1 VLFVSA
7 PFIGDHA
14 LSRDNKD
21 LHLAY
26 GLQHVTYFIFFYLN
40 YFYFIPKFLY
50 KRDLKFY
57 LVSVLTLMFAVYLL
71 NILIDYQI
79 MHLQRIKMITAGR
92 IVPVIQVFAV
102 STVFKLLIDQIEIAL
117 NKKTLLEE
125 KTKAE
130 LNYLRSQVNPHFLFN
145 TLNNIAAL
153 IHIDADKAEKA
164 VIKLSKIMRA
174 MLGNEKNKK
183 IPLEEELDLINSY
196 IELQR
201 MRLNEDTTLIYT
213 TDGNTN
219 SLFIE
224 PLILINFVEN
234 VFKHGLG
241 DEKSVIRIAIKIENN
256 TLFLI
261 TENQITEGKKDE
273 TTGIGLNNVRKRLE
287 IIYPEAHT
295 LHLNTIDNNY
305 KVELEMTLV

>member
-1 VLFVSA
+1 
-7 PFIGDHA
+7 
-14 LSRDNKD
+14 
-21 LHLAY
+21 
-26 GLQHVTYFIFFYLN
+26 
-40 YFYFIPKFLY
+40 
-50 KRDLKFY
+50 
-57 LVSVLTLMFAVYLL
+57 
-71 NILIDYQI
+71 
-79 MHLQRIKMITAGR
+79 
-92 IVPVIQVFAV
+92 
-102 STVFKLLIDQIEIAL
+102 
-117 NKKTLLEE
+117 
-125 KTKAE
+125 
-130 LNYLRSQVNPHFLFN
+130 
-145 TLNNIAAL
+145 
-153 IHIDADKAEKA
+153 
-164 VIKLSKIMRA
+164 MRA

-213 TDGNTN
+213 TDGNTS

-287 IIYPEAHT
+287 IVYPEAHT